1 MRVLCRD
8 VRGAWEELGRES
20 FDKVVCNPP
29 YFDFADGTD
38 GGKTAGAKREGEATL
53 DDFIRAGAE
62 CLRFGGDFT
71 LVMRADRLCDAVTSF
86 RAYGLEPKKATFVFP
101 RVGAGANAFVMTAR
115 KGGKTGMTADALYVL
130 DADGARTREI
140 EELYC

>member
-1 MRVLCRD
+1 MPAFRRRLHAGYARGQT
-8 VRGAWEELGRES
+8 VRRG
-20 FDKVVCNPP
+20 
-29 YFDFADGTD
+29 DFVQG
-38 GGKTAGAKREGEATL
+38 
-53 DDFIRAGAE
+53 IRAGTE
-62 CLRFGGDFT
+62 KT
-71 LVMRADRLCDAVTSF
+71 
-86 RAYGLEPKKATFVFP
+86 TFVFP